1 MLQWI
6 IAKLLAWYA
15 GPVAQQLI
23 TAGIND
29 LMSTGQDLASA
40 ALQYAKEAQQN
51 NLENKFQY
59 VQEKMMGRF
68 QDAGKSALNSAI
80 ELAASAIKQG
90 LVK

>member
-6 IAKLLAWYA
+6 ISKLLAWYA

-29 LMSTGQDLASA
+29 LVSTGKDLAST

-51 NLENKFQY
+51 NLENKFDY
-59 VQEKMMGRF
+59 VQEKMIAKF
-68 QDAGKSALNSAI
+68 KEVSLNKINTTI
-80 ELAASAIKQG
+80 ELAASLLSQQAGK
-90 LVK
+90 

>member
-29 LMSTGQDLASA
+29 LVSTGQDLASA

-51 NLENKFQY
+51 NLENKFDY
-59 VQEKMMGRF
+59 VQEKMIAKF
-68 QDAGKSALNSAI
+68 SDVSKNKLNSAI
-80 ELAASAIKQG
+80 ELAASVLAQQAGK
-90 LVK
+90 

>member
-6 IAKLLAWYA
+6 IAKLVSWYA
-15 GPVAQQLI
+15 GPAAQQLI

-29 LMSTGQDLASA
+29 LVSTGADLASS

-59 VQEKMMGRF
+59 VQEKMMSRF

>member
-29 LMSTGQDLASA
+29 LVSTGKDLATT

-51 NLENKFQY
+51 NLENKFDY
-59 VQEKMMGRF
+59 VQEKMMTKF
-68 QDAGKSALNSAI
+68 ADVGKNKINNKAETLDY
-80 ELAASAIKQG
+80 
-90 LVK
+90 

>member
-6 IAKLLAWYA
+6 ISKLLAWYA

-29 LMSTGQDLASA
+29 LVSTGKDLAST

-51 NLENKFQY
+51 NLENKFDY
-59 VQEKMMGRF
+59 VQEKMMAKFSEVGKNKINTAIEMAASLLA
-68 QDAGKSALNSAI
+68 QQAGK
-80 ELAASAIKQG
+80 
-90 LVK
+90 

>member
-29 LMSTGQDLASA
+29 LVSTGQDLASA

-51 NLENKFQY
+51 NLENKFDY
-59 VQEKMMGRF
+59 VQEKMMTKF
-68 QDAGKSALNSAI
+68 ADVGKNKINTII
-80 ELAASAIKQG
+80 ELAASTVAQSIGK
-90 LVK
+90 

>member
-29 LMSTGQDLASA
+29 LVSTGQDLASA
-40 ALQYAKEAQQN
+40 ALKYAKEAQQN
-51 NLENKFQY
+51 NLENKFDY
-59 VQEKMMGRF
+59 VQEKMIAKF
-68 QDAGKSALNSAI
+68 QDISKSKINSAI
-80 ELAASAIKQG
+80 ELAVSAIQQQ

>member
-6 IAKLLAWYA
+6 ISKLLAWYA

-29 LMSTGQDLASA
+29 LVSTGQDLASV

-51 NLENKFQY
+51 NLENKFDY
-59 VQEKMMGRF
+59 VQEKMMAKF
-68 QDAGKSALNSAI
+68 SEVGKNKINTII
-80 ELAASAIKQG
+80 ELAASVLAQQAGK
-90 LVK
+90 

>member
-6 IAKLLAWYA
+6 INKLLAWYA

-29 LMSTGQDLASA
+29 LVSTGQDLASA

-51 NLENKFQY
+51 NLENKFDY
-59 VQEKMMGRF
+59 VQEKMIARF
-68 QDAGKSALNSAI
+68 KEVSLSKLNTAI
-80 ELAASAIKQG
+80 ELAASVVAAQLGK
-90 LVK
+90 

>member
-6 IAKLLAWYA
+6 IAKLVSWYA
-15 GPVAQQLI
+15 GPAAQQLI

-29 LMSTGQDLASA
+29 LVYTGADLASS

-59 VQEKMMGRF
+59 VQEKMMTKF
-68 QDAGKSALNSAI
+68 ADVGKNKINTVI
-80 ELAASAIKQG
+80 EMAASVVAQSIGK
-90 LVK
+90 

>member
-6 IAKLLAWYA
+6 ISKLLAWYA

-29 LMSTGQDLASA
+29 LVSTGQDLASA

-51 NLENKFQY
+51 NLDNKFDY
-59 VQEKMMGRF
+59 VQEKMIAKF
-68 QDAGKSALNSAI
+68 TDVSKNKLNSAI
-80 ELAASAIKQG
+80 ELAASLLAQQAGK
-90 LVK
+90 

>member
-6 IAKLLAWYA
+6 ISKLLAWYA

-29 LMSTGQDLASA
+29 LVSTGKDLAST

-51 NLENKFQY
+51 NLENKFDY
-59 VQEKMMGRF
+59 VQEKMIAKF
-68 QDAGKSALNSAI
+68 KEVSLSKVNTAI
-80 ELAASAIKQG
+80 ELAASVLAQQAGK
-90 LVK
+90 

>member
-6 IAKLLAWYA
+6 ISKLLAWYA

-29 LMSTGQDLASA
+29 LVSTGQDLASV

-51 NLENKFQY
+51 NLENKFDY
-59 VQEKMMGRF
+59 VQEKMTAKF
-68 QDAGKSALNSAI
+68 SEVGKNKINTII
-80 ELAASAIKQG
+80 ELAASVLAQQAGK
-90 LVK
+90 

>member
-6 IAKLLAWYA
+6 ISKLLAWYA

-29 LMSTGQDLASA
+29 LVSTGQDLASA

-51 NLENKFQY
+51 NLDNKFDY
-59 VQEKMMGRF
+59 VQEKMIAKF
-68 QDAGKSALNSAI
+68 QDTAKSKINTAI
-80 ELAASAIKQG
+80 ELAASVLAQQ
-90 LVK
+90 VK

>member
-6 IAKLLAWYA
+6 ISKLLAWYA

-29 LMSTGQDLASA
+29 LVSTGKDLAST

-51 NLENKFQY
+51 NLENKFDY
-59 VQEKMMGRF
+59 VQEKMIAKF
-68 QDAGKSALNSAI
+68 SDVSKNKLNSAI
-80 ELAASAIKQG
+80 ELAASLLAQQAGK
-90 LVK
+90 